1 MNLSEDTLRKQS
13 ITAYTQWATQWR
25 DHAKKHASI
34 GSKSMDS
41 FMNIGVG
48 KAILC
53 VANGYSLE
61 ENIETI
67 KKNQK
72 NVDII
77 CCDKT
82 LGHLLDNGIT
92 PQFCVVCDANVNFEK
107 YMAKWKDQLKDTILF
122 INVCANPEWSFNGN
136 WKDVFTFVNK
146 DIINSHEE
154 FSRLS
159 GCTTMIPAGT
169 NVSNA
174 MIILITRCEN
184 NLRQNFFGY
193 DKIILIGFDY
203 SWKFEGHYYAFDK
216 DGGGKEDYMRHM
228 YLNAE
233 DGTAL
238 YTSGNLYFS
247 MNWLHKYIATFKL
260 PVVQCAK
267 HSILQFGP
275 SRSLENQIK
284 YQFKTE
290 DSGKMKLLSKELE
303 ELGKQFKFVKDQL
316 NEIGKEHWLQF
327 FKTV

>member
-1 MNLSEDTLRKQS
+1 
-13 ITAYTQWATQWR
+13 
-25 DHAKKHASI
+25 
-34 GSKSMDS
+34 MDS

-48 KAILC
+48 KAVLC

-61 ENIETI
+61 ENIDTI
-67 KKNQK
+67 KQNQD

-82 LGHLLDNGIT
+82 LGHLLDCGII

-136 WKDVFTFVNK
+136 WKDVYTFVNK
-146 DIINSHEE
+146 DIINSHDE
-154 FSRLS
+154 FSKLS

-203 SWKFEGHYYAFDK
+203 SWKFDGHYYAFDK

-247 MNWLHKYIATFKL
+247 MNWIHKYIVTFKL

-275 SRSLENQIK
+275 ARNLEHQIK
-284 YQFKTE
+284 YEFKKE
-290 DSGKMKLLSKELE
+290 DGQTISRLTKELE
-303 ELGKQFKFVKDQL
+303 ELGKQFKFVKNQL
-316 NEIGKEHWLQF
+316 NDIGKEHWLQF